1 MISKEF
7 KNRVLTS
14 IFLIFTL
21 YFIIKFNLFL
31 VFCLIIF
38 GVLSILEFIKILN
51 LIIKSKFILISL
63 NIFFILYIFLFCL
76 IFFYFSS
83 IQHLKVML
91 FILLLTCIASD
102 IGGYVIGK
110 ILKGPKITKI
120 SPKKTF
126 SGALGSILFSIITLL
141 VLIYYTLNIFDYKLI
156 LIAIITSST
165 NQLGDLLFSYLKRK
179 AKIKNTG
186 NFLPGHG
193 GILDRLDGI
202 LIGLPIGYVSLIFVF

>member
-126 SGALGSILFSIITLL
+126 SGIKKCIAVPSESADAHQIWHKVGSVLF
-141 VLIYYTLNIFDYKLI
+141 DE
-156 LIAIITSST
+156 
-165 NQLGDLLFSYLKRK
+165 
-179 AKIKNTG
+179 
-186 NFLPGHG
+186 FLPGA
-193 GILDRLDGI
+193 
-202 LIGLPIGYVSLIFVF
+202 

>member
-1 MISKEF
+1 
-7 KNRVLTS
+7 
-14 IFLIFTL
+14 
-21 YFIIKFNLFL
+21 
-31 VFCLIIF
+31 
-38 GVLSILEFIKILN
+38 
-51 LIIKSKFILISL
+51 
-63 NIFFILYIFLFCL
+63 
-76 IFFYFSS
+76 
-83 IQHLKVML
+83 ML